1 MAGRVAPYIDNTGL
15 VFAYDQSNTVRSYLG
30 EPTVNYCS
38 ADSNL
43 VANIDCSTANATAV
57 LPNGDIGTVR
67 RVTVVADTYGGII
80 RASLNHNLPSSG
92 IPQAGQSYTISCWIR
107 NSSGVAVAAGWEP
120 EVGQPDGYLRPNVES
135 GFNGNYAAS
144 SQPNTLSSNWTR
156 VSYTYSYTSTQTS
169 QIVPFIYF
177 GHPVGGS
184 GSGVGATI
192 DFYQIQIEVKS
203 HATPFVNGT
212 RSATQGLKDLT
223 GNSTIDLSNVSFDSN
238 AQMTFDGTD
247 DIINVTAAPWNIL
260 QTFTLESVFKANGTA
275 GSGFHVL
282 FQKEGGF
289 SGGAV
294 YGLRANNAGGNLL
307 AMVCYDAESASQ
319 NFLGSSTLVTNG
331 KYYHV
336 LSTFDSSYNWKLYI
350 NGVLENSSTLTAVPF
365 QNTSRVSIG
374 RGDGRTMNGDLP
386 IAKIY
391 NRALTASEIQQN
403 FNAVR
408 GRYGI

>member
-15 VFAYDQSNTVRSYLG
+15 VFAYDLANVNRSYLG

-57 LPNGDIGTVR
+57 LPSRDIGTVR

-80 RASLNHNLPSSG
+80 RASLTHNLPSSG

-169 QIVPFIYF
+169 QIIPFIYF

-184 GSGVGATI
+184 GSGIGATI

-203 HATPFVNGT
+203 HATPYTTGT
-212 RSATQGLKDLT
+212 RSVTQGLKDLT
-223 GNSTIDLSNVSFDSN
+223 GRSTIDLSNVSFDSS

-247 DIINVTAAPWNIL
+247 DYIN
-260 QTFTLESVFKANGTA
+260 
-275 GSGFHVL
+275 
-282 FQKEGGF
+282 
-289 SGGAV
+289 
-294 YGLRANNAGGNLL
+294 
-307 AMVCYDAESASQ
+307 
-319 NFLGSSTLVTNG
+319 LGSS
-331 KYYHV
+331 
-336 LSTFDSSYNWKLYI
+336 DNWKIGQNGTIEAVVRREAAVSTNHRLWCVYNNSSHLDTYIDAATGGLYMHGGTVGTNTQVPLNQYLHIIVRYESGNITIWYNGVSQSLTGTTSGYNI
-350 NGVLENSSTLTAVPF
+350 NGTSYTELFLGRYVSSSGYRWA
-365 QNTSRVSIG
+365 G
-374 RGDGRTMNGDLP
+374 AYP
-386 IAKIY
+386 IFRLY